1 MGKTDVQERDQKRR
15 MSQKMDNTHK
25 KREKKTER
33 MDEHGKTYKFEK
45 MSNQKLKSL
54 WKCRSVKYVFLI
66 DRDNKKRKKRQQMNK
81 SMNKRR
87 T

>member
-1 MGKTDVQERDQKRR
+1 
-15 MSQKMDNTHK
+15 
-25 KREKKTER
+25 

-66 DRDNKKRKKRQQMNK
+66 DRQQEEKKRQQMNK